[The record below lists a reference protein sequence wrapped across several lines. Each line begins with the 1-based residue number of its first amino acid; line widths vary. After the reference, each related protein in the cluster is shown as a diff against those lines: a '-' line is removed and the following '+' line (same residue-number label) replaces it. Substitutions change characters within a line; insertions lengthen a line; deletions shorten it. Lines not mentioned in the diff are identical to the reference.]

1 MIITSR
7 YGKVS
12 EFRSVLKALNGLCA
26 LNKEIVRFEQFNK
39 IPGNLKL
46 RFDEKLSERFA
57 N

>member
-12 EFRSVLKALNGLCA
+12 EFRSVLKALNGFCA